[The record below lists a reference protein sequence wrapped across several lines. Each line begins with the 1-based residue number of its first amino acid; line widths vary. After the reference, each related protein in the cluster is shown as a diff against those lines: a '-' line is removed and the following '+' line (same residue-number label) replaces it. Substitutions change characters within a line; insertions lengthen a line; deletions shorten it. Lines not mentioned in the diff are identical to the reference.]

1 MHSGLTTYQKAQTEG
16 LSQRD
21 LIVMCYKGAIRYL
34 DEAKG
39 RHQQDDFDGFSELLE
54 KAHRVIF
61 HLYTTLD
68 MESGGEIADHLA
80 DLYAFLISQL
90 YLINAT
96 KDVDIVD
103 KLIEILSTL
112 RDGWIGLDLTTV
124 PQEQNLQQ
132 REKPRNQKIVSV
144 EI

>member
-1 MHSGLTTYQKAQTEG
+1 MHRGLTTYQKAQTEG

-34 DEAKG
+34 TEAKA
-39 RHQQDDFDGFSELLE
+39 RHQQNDFDGFSDLLE

-68 MESGGEIADHLA
+68 MERGGEIADHLA

-96 KDVDIVD
+96 KDIDIVD
-103 KLIEILSTL
+103 KLIGILSTL
-112 RDGWIGLDLTTV
+112 RDGWIGLDLTSV
-124 PQEQNLQQ
+124 PQEQTVQQ